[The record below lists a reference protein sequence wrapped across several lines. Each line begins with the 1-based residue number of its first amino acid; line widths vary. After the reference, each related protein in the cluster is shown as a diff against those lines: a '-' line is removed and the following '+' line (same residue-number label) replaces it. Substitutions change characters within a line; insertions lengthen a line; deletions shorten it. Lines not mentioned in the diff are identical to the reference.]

1 MASPWNRRPTATRAD
16 STPGSA
22 GSLATSVRRSRGDTT
37 WRSAPS
43 TAPMRST
50 PSRSAWRRSPSRRQ
64 SRGASSMPELVHA
77 GGVIDET
84 RERVK
89 LAYGQ
94 AIGKRRSEVITPA
107 LILDLHAARRNIEK
121 MANRLKDLPAKI
133 RPHIKVHKS
142 PELARMQVGAGAIGI
157 STATVWEAVVM
168 VRSGLDSIFIVN
180 TVDGPEKL
188 ATIAALA
195 RDADVMVAVDEAE
208 NAARIER
215 AGALV
220 QMKGI
225 RLLGVTGYE
234 GHCSLTPEADLR
246 AQRQHQAMT
255 FLTRTA
261 EDLRAKGFPCPIV
274 SAGGTATWN
283 LTAAD
288 PHVTEIQAGSY
299 VVMDNFHGAMVGDFE
314 KALTV
319 ATTVISRPHD
329 RVIVDAGNKSL
340 GAPALS
346 TIIGHDDKGLRFD
359 EEHGIFVSRD
369 NEPLRVGDVV
379 ELVPGYAPGTVNW
392 YDAYHVVEDDRVVDI
407 WPVIPRGPGH
417 GGLIA

>member
-1 MASPWNRRPTATRAD
+1 
-16 STPGSA
+16 
-22 GSLATSVRRSRGDTT
+22 
-37 WRSAPS
+37 
-43 TAPMRST
+43 
-50 PSRSAWRRSPSRRQ
+50 
-64 SRGASSMPELVHA
+64 MPELVHA

-142 PELARMQVGAGAIGI
+142 PELARMQVEAGAIGI
-157 STATVWEAVVM
+157 STATVWEAVVL

-180 TVDGPEKL
+180 TVAGPEKL
-188 ATIAALA
+188 AAIAALA
-195 RDADVMVAVDEAE
+195 GDAEVMVAVDEAE
-208 NAARIER
+208 NAAEIARAARAAGAAVGVLIEVDTGMDR
-215 AGALV
+215 AGVDTMGQAVELGRKLV
-220 QMKGI
+220 ELKGI
-225 RLLGVTGYE
+225 RMLGVTGYE
-234 GHCSLTPEADLR
+234 GHCSLTPEAGLR
-246 AQRQHQAMT
+246 AQKQKKAMSFLAETAQA
-255 FLTRTA
+255 L
-261 EDLRAKGFPCPIV
+261 ESHGIPSPIV

-283 LTAAD
+283 LTASD
-288 PHVTEIQAGSY
+288 PKVTEIQAGSY
-299 VVMDNFHGAMVGDFE
+299 AVMDNFHGAMVGDFE

-346 TIIGHDDKGLRFD
+346 TIAGHDNVGFRFD
-359 EEHGIFVSRD
+359 EEHGVFVALPD
-369 NEPLRVGDVV
+369 EKLRVGDVV
-379 ELVPGYAPGTVNW
+379 ELIPGYAPGTVNW
-392 YDAYHVVEDDRVVDI
+392 YDAFHVVEGDRVVDI
-407 WPVIPRGPGH
+407 WAVIPRGPGH